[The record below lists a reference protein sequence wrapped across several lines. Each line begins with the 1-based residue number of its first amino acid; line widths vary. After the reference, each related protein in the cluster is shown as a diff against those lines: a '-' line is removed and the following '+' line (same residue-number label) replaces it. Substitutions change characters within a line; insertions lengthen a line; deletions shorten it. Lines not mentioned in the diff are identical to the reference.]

1 LNFLYNSN
9 KMLVMSNGSAT
20 SCRDE
25 LLEPYAS
32 KFKAVGHP
40 VRLKILCLIARQDV
54 PCVGDLWRCLG
65 QPQPVVS
72 QHLAILKKTG
82 IVSSEVHKTKRVYS
96 IVDPFIKEL
105 VNSILCE
112 IKNEEAK
119 ESEED
124 KATPLSPV

>member
-1 LNFLYNSN
+1 M
-9 KMLVMSNGSAT
+9 KDAQSAL
-20 SCRDE
+20 CHEE
-25 LLEPYAS
+25 LLEPFAT

-40 VRLKILCLIARQDV
+40 VRLKILCLIARQEV

-96 IVDPFIKEL
+96 IVDPFIKSL
-105 VNSILCE
+105 VEE
-112 IKNEEAK
+112 IYCKIKDGDQAPSEASK
-119 ESEED
+119 
-124 KATPLSPV
+124 V

>member
-1 LNFLYNSN
+1 MHST
-9 KMLVMSNGSAT
+9 MGTMSNGSALT
-20 SCRDE
+20 CNDE

-65 QPQPVVS
+65 QPQPVIS

-82 IVSSEVHKTKRVYS
+82 IVSSEVNKTKRVYS

-105 VNSILCE
+105 VSSIICE
-112 IKNEEAK
+112 IQTEAAR

-124 KATPLSPV
+124 KATPISPV

>member
-1 LNFLYNSN
+1 
-9 KMLVMSNGSAT
+9 MEHMSTDSAVV
-20 SCRDE
+20 CHDE
-25 LLEPYAS
+25 ILEPYAS

-40 VRLKILCLIARQDV
+40 VRLKILCLISRQDV

-96 IVDPFIKEL
+96 IVDPFIKQL
-105 VNSILCE
+105 VESIVCE
-112 IKNEEAK
+112 IQKQAAK

-124 KATPLSPV
+124 KSTPLSPV